1 MLDRRSGEPS
11 CRDIPAREDQG
22 QPVIHARPG
31 NYGQADEKADQ
42 EVMTTEYQRLNFGPY
57 LP

>member
-1 MLDRRSGEPS
+1 MLDHSAGEPS
-11 CRDIPAREDQG
+11 CRDIPAGENPDQP
-22 QPVIHARPG
+22 QLHPWQR
-31 NYGQADEKADQ
+31 YLGQANAKDCQ